1 MFELGHT
8 FIRFITHIYD
18 NILSCIL
25 VMKCEH
31 TLSFVSIYFHNNSLL
46 MTNNASALLLIVDTH

>member
-1 MFELGHT
+1 MFELCHT

-18 NILSCIL
+18 NILFCIL

-31 TLSFVSIYFHNNSLL
+31 TLSFVSIYFQTNFLL
-46 MTNNASALLLIVDTH
+46 MTNKTSAFLIVDTH